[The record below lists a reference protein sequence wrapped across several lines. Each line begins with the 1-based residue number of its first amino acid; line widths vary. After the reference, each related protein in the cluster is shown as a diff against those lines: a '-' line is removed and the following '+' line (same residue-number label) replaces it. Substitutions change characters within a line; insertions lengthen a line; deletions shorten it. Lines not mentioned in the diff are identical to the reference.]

1 MWWNLPQENQLWA
14 VSTSHPVPKIE
25 TLFALICFN
34 PDSAPVGTSLS
45 ALIWRTVTLIFGVH
59 LPFLAIVP
67 MVEATRS
74 YPDNSNC
81 EAQEEEFPGSFCKQ
95 LYFLPEVLPTKGGGC
110 PRRWPVWLSFPGT
123 FPVLALRFPKEN
135 PSVLGKL
142 AHPTTVWSYTNKQK
156 NPISTFPWCINF
168 LGLL

>member
-14 VSTSHPVPKIE
+14 VSTSHPVPNIE
-25 TLFALICFN
+25 MLFALICFD

-45 ALIWRTVTLIFGVH
+45 ALIWRTFTLIFGVR

-74 YPDNSNC
+74 YPDGSNC

-95 LYFLPEVLPTKGGGC
+95 LYFLPEILPTKGGGC
-110 PRRWPVWLSFPGT
+110 PRRGPVWLSFPGT
-123 FPVLALRFPKEN
+123 FPVSALRFPKEN
-135 PSVLGKL
+135 PQSWANCHTLLLPEVIQ
-142 AHPTTVWSYTNKQK
+142 TTKS
-156 NPISTFPWCINF
+156 PISTFPW
-168 LGLL
+168 GLTSWGYCN